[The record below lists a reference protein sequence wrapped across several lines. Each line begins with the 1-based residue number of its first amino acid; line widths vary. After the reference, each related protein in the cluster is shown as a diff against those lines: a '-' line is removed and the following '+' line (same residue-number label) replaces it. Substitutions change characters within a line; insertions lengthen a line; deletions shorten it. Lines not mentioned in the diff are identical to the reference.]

1 MSIRALILDDDPAA
15 LEEARGVVEQ
25 WDYANSTILT
35 ESPDEALKLIEEQD
49 IRAILVDLN
58 RTAIGATAFL
68 DQVRKKSPETLRF
81 LASPESS
88 ARDRFKCAMGSHL
101 PIAKPWSLETIEAA
115 FHRAEDMDRI
125 LGKIRMREIV
135 SRIRTLPTLPSNY
148 ARLLAEVRSPNAS
161 SQSVGEIIAEDLAIS
176 AKLIQLVNSAY
187 FGLQQRITDPTQAVT
202 VLGMNTVHSL
212 ALSIKAFSR
221 FDKVKPVYHS
231 IDKVWRHS
239 VEVAELAKILAALE
253 GGSPDL
259 ASEAYA
265 AALMHDIGKL
275 ALAVNFDQDYRD
287 VLAQADE
294 NNIPRD
300 VAEREFFGCCHAEL
314 GGYLLATWGLPMSIV
329 EAVALHHDP
338 GRSKDESL
346 SPLTVVHIAD
356 WLVRQRKAEDANG
369 KYKPRLDNAYLE
381 RLGLDDRIGQ
391 WRALCRE
398 SSLPHPDRVRQ
409 PASAVT
415 RPASARPRCRPKPKS
430 RKSPIALWSAIAG
443 AGLAFM
449 WLLAG

>member
-1 MSIRALILDDDPAA
+1 MNIRALILDDDPAA
-15 LEEARGVVEQ
+15 LAEAERVVEQ
-25 WDYANSTILT
+25 WDFADSTILT
-35 ESPDEALKLIEEQD
+35 GSPEEALKIVEEQD
-49 IRAILVDLN
+49 CRVVLADLS
-58 RTAIGATAFL
+58 RSGMTATAFL
-68 DQVRKKSPETLRF
+68 DQVRRKRPETLRY
-81 LASPESS
+81 LASPESTN
-88 ARDRFKCAMGSHL
+88 RDRFKCAMGSHL
-101 PIAKPWSLETIEAA
+101 PIAKPWSLEAIEAA
-115 FHRAEDMDRI
+115 FRRAEGMDRI

-148 ARLLAEVRSPNAS
+148 TRLLAEVRSPNAS
-161 SQSVGEIIAEDLAIS
+161 SQSVGDIIAEDLAIS

-187 FGLQQRITDPTQAVT
+187 FGLQQRISDPAQAVT

-212 ALSIKAFSR
+212 ALSIKAFAR

-239 VEVAELAKILAALE
+239 IEVAELAKILAALE

-275 ALAVNFDQDYRD
+275 ALAINFDQDYRD
-287 VLAQADE
+287 VLNQADE

-300 VAEREFFGCCHAEL
+300 VAEREFFGCSHAEL
-314 GGYLLATWGLPMSIV
+314 GGYLLATWGLPMSMV
-329 EAVALHHDP
+329 EAVALHHEP
-338 GRSKDESL
+338 GKSDDEAL
-346 SPLTVVHIAD
+346 TPLAVVHIAD

-381 RLGLDDRIGQ
+381 RLGLDDHISE
-391 WRALCRE
+391 WRGLCRKAR
-398 SSLPHPDRVRQ
+398 LPHPDRV
-409 PASAVT
+409 P
-415 RPASARPRCRPKPKS
+415 RPASNRPAVARKRCRPKP
-430 RKSPIALWSAIAG
+430 RKKPPIALWSAIAG